1 MIKPDEVLEHQAL
14 AQPAFDLSDPVVF
27 DLLYVPNAVEDP
39 FVYLSY
45 VVLYVKASRSCW
57 NKRVF
62 LVMFIVDIYD
72 L

>member
-1 MIKPDEVLEHQAL
+1 MIKSYEILEHQTL
-14 AQPAFDLSDPVVF
+14 AQPAFDLSNPVVF

-39 FVYLSY
+39 FVYLFY
-45 VVLYVKASRSCW
+45 VVLYLKVSRSCW

-62 LVMFIVDIYD
+62 LVVFIVDIYD